1 LTVTFIS
8 FDRISKDKENH
19 IRGKEMDK
27 ERIDH
32 LLKDKVSINPPED
45 FIKKANV
52 KNYEEEYRRF
62 LENPEKFWEKVA
74 EELFW
79 YEKWEKVLEWNY
91 PYAKWFVGGKTNIT
105 VNALDRHVKNGKRN
119 KVAFFWED
127 ELGNEKVVTYG
138 ELYRLVNKF
147 ANALKSAGV
156 KKGDRVVIYMPL
168 VIEQIVAMLACAR
181 IGAIHSVVY
190 AGFSVP
196 ALRHRIEDAEAKLV
210 ITADVT
216 IRRGR
221 AIPLKRIVDE
231 AILDLPFVEQV
242 VVLRRLEP
250 KVDLIGEKEVD
261 FYEFMKGQPDYCE
274 PEIMDAED
282 PLFILYTS
290 GSTGK
295 PKGVLHTTGGYM
307 VGTYYSV
314 KTVFDL
320 KENDIYWCTADPG
333 WITGHSYIVYG
344 PLVAG
349 ATQVIVEG
357 APNYPDFGR
366 WWRIIEKY
374 GVNIFYTAPT
384 AIRMFMRAGEEWPN
398 KYDLSSL
405 RLLGSVGEPI
415 NPEAWLWYYKV
426 IGKERCPIVD
436 TWWQTETGAVMITT
450 IDGLPMKPGKA
461 GKPVPGVI
469 AEVVDKEGNPVEDEK
484 GGFLVIKFPWPSMM
498 RTIWK
503 NPERYE
509 QYWNTIPNCYM
520 AGDVAVR
527 DKDGYIMILGRA
539 DDVINVSGHRIGT
552 MEVESAIV
560 SHPAVAE
567 AAVIGKPDPV
577 KGEAIKAFVILKD
590 GYSPSEKLVDDLK
603 YHVRMELGALA
614 VPSEIEFVDKLPKT
628 RSGKIMRRV
637 LKAKEL
643 GIDPGDLST
652 LED

>member
-1 LTVTFIS
+1 MAEEKL
-8 FDRISKDKENH
+8 
-19 IRGKEMDK
+19 
-27 ERIDH
+27 DH
-32 LLKDKVSINPPED
+32 LLKKEQVIEPPKE
-45 FIKKANV
+45 FVERANV

-62 LENPEKFWEKVA
+62 KEDPEKFWASVA

-105 VNALDRHVKNGKRN
+105 VNALDRHVKGGKRN

-147 ANALKSAGV
+147 ANALKAAGV

-242 VVLRRLEP
+242 IVLRRLEP

-261 FYEFMKGQPDYCE
+261 FYEFMDGHLDYCE

-307 VGTYYSV
+307 VGTYYSL

-320 KENDIYWCTADPG
+320 KDDDIYWCTADPG

-349 ATQVIVEG
+349 ATQVIAEG

-366 WWRIIEKY
+366 WWKIVEKY
-374 GVNIFYTAPT
+374 QVNIFYTAPT

-415 NPEAWLWYYKV
+415 NPEAWLWYYRV
-426 IGKERCPIVD
+426 IGKEKCPIVD

-469 AEVVDKEGNPVEDEK
+469 ADVVDREGNPVEDEK
-484 GGFLVIKFPWPSMM
+484 GGFLVIKHPWPSMM

-509 QYWNTIPNCYM
+509 QYWNTIPNCYT

-552 MEVESAIV
+552 MEVESALV

-577 KGEAIKAFVILKD
+577 KGETIKAFVILKE
-590 GYSPSEKLVDDLK
+590 GYSASDKLIEDLR

-643 GIDPGDLST
+643 GMDPGDLST

>member
-1 LTVTFIS
+1 MSEEKFQNLLHVSTV
-8 FDRISKDKENH
+8 
-19 IRGKEMDK
+19 
-27 ERIDH
+27 
-32 LLKDKVSINPPED
+32 INPPES
-45 FIKKANV
+45 FVQNANV
-52 KNYEEEYRRF
+52 KSYEEEYKKF
-62 LENPEKFWEKVA
+62 LDNPEAFWAEVA
-74 EELFW
+74 ENLFW
-79 YEKWEKVLEWNY
+79 YRKWDRVLEWEL
-91 PYAKWFVGGKTNIT
+91 PYAKWFVNAQTNIT
-105 VNALDRHVKNGKRN
+105 VNALDRHVKNGKKN

-127 ELGNEKVVTYG
+127 EFGKEKVVTYG
-138 ELYRLVNKF
+138 SLYTLVNKL
-147 ANALKSAGV
+147 ANALRKAGIG
-156 KKGDRVVIYMPL
+156 KGDRVVIYMPL
-168 VIEQIVAMLACAR
+168 VIEQVAAMLACAR
-181 IGAIHSVVY
+181 IGAVHSVVY

-196 ALRHRIEDAEAKLV
+196 ALRHRIEDAEAKMV

-221 AIPLKRIVDE
+221 AIPLKQIVDE
-231 AILDLPFVEQV
+231 AIRDLETVEKV
-242 VVLRRLEP
+242 VVLRRLKP
-250 KVDLIGEKEVD
+250 RVDLIGEKEID
-261 FYEFMKGQPDYCE
+261 FYKFIENEPSYCE
-274 PEIMDAED
+274 PEVMDSED
-282 PLFILYTS
+282 PLFMLYTS

-295 PKGVLHTTGGYM
+295 PKGVIHTTGGYM
-307 VGTYYSV
+307 VGTYYSM

-320 KENDIYWCTADPG
+320 KDDDIFWCTADPG

-349 ATQVIVEG
+349 ATQVIAEG

-366 WWRIIEKY
+366 WWKLVEKY
-374 GVNIFYTAPT
+374 GVTIFYTAPT

-426 IGKERCPIVD
+426 IGKEKCPIVD

-469 AEVVDKEGNPVEDEK
+469 ADVVDKEGNPVEPEK
-484 GGFLVIKFPWPSMM
+484 GGFLVVKYPWPSMM
-498 RTIWK
+498 RRIHK
-503 NPERYE
+503 NPEKYE
-509 QYWNTIPNCYM
+509 SYWKTIPNCYF
-520 AGDVAVR
+520 AGDVATK
-527 DKDGYIMILGRA
+527 DADGYIMILGRA

-552 MEVESAIV
+552 MEVESALV

-577 KGEAIKAFVILKD
+577 KGEAIKAFIILKA
-590 GYSPSEKLVDDLK
+590 GHEPSDKLVEDLK

-643 GIDPGDLST
+643 GMDPGDLST

>member
-1 LTVTFIS
+1 MAEEKL
-8 FDRISKDKENH
+8 
-19 IRGKEMDK
+19 
-27 ERIDH
+27 DH
-32 LLKDKVSINPPED
+32 LLKQETVINPPED
-45 FIKKANV
+45 FVKNANV
-52 KNYEEEYRRF
+52 KNYEEEYARF
-62 LENPEKFWEKVA
+62 KEDPEKFWASVA

-91 PYAKWFVGGKTNIT
+91 PYVKWFVGGKTNIT

-138 ELYRLVNKF
+138 ELYKLVNKL
-147 ANALKSAGV
+147 ANALKAAGV

-168 VIEQIVAMLACAR
+168 VVEQVAAMLACAR

-196 ALRHRIEDAEAKLV
+196 ALRHRIEDAEAKIV

-231 AILDLPFVEQV
+231 AIMDLPFVEKV

-250 KVDLIGEKEVD
+250 KVDLIGEKEID
-261 FYEFMKGQPDYCE
+261 FYEFLDGHSDYCE
-274 PEIMDAED
+274 PEVMDAED

-307 VGTYYSV
+307 VGTYYSM

-320 KENDIYWCTADPG
+320 KDDDIFWCTADPG

-349 ATQVIVEG
+349 ATQVIAEG

-415 NPEAWLWYYKV
+415 NPEAWLWYYRV

-469 AEVVDKEGNPVEDEK
+469 ADVVDKEGNPVEDDK
-484 GGFLVIKFPWPSMM
+484 GGFLVVKYPWPSMM

-509 QYWNTIPNCYM
+509 QYWNTIPNCYT

-527 DKDGYIMILGRA
+527 DKDGYIMVLGRA

-552 MEVESAIV
+552 MEVESALV

-577 KGEAIKAFVILKD
+577 KGESIKAFIILKQ
-590 GYSPSEKLVDDLK
+590 GYEPSENLVNDLK

-614 VPSEIEFVDKLPKT
+614 VPSEIEFLDKLPKT

-643 GIDPGDLST
+643 GMDPGDLST

>member
-1 LTVTFIS
+1 M
-8 FDRISKDKENH
+8 SKEQL
-19 IRGKEMDK
+19 
-27 ERIDH
+27 DH
-32 LLKDKVSINPPED
+32 LLKKELVIPPPEE
-45 FIKKANV
+45 FVKNANV
-52 KNYEEEYRRF
+52 KDYEAEYKRF
-62 LENPEKFWEKVA
+62 LENPEKFWEEVA
-74 EELFW
+74 QQLIWFK
-79 YEKWEKVLEWNY
+79 KWEKVLEWNY

-105 VNALDRHVKNGKRN
+105 VNALDRHVKGGKRN

-138 ELYRLVNKF
+138 ELYRLVNKL
-147 ANALKSAGV
+147 ANALKRAGI

-168 VIEQIVAMLACAR
+168 VIEQVAAMLACAR

-190 AGFSVP
+190 AGFSAS
-196 ALRHRIEDAEAKLV
+196 ALRHRIEDAEAKMV

-221 AIPLKRIVDE
+221 AIPLKQIVDQ
-231 AILDLPFVEQV
+231 AILDLPTVEKV
-242 VVLRRLEP
+242 VVLRRLRP
-250 KVDLIGEKEVD
+250 LVDLIGEKEVD
-261 FYEFMKGQPDYCE
+261 FYSFIENEPDYCE
-274 PEIMDAED
+274 PEEMDAED

-320 KENDIYWCTADPG
+320 KEDDVYWCTADPG

-349 ATQVIVEG
+349 ATQVIAEG

-366 WWRIIEKY
+366 WWRIVERY

-415 NPEAWLWYYKV
+415 NPEAWLWYYRV

-469 AEVVDKEGNPVEDEK
+469 ADVVDKEGNPVEPEK

-503 NPERYE
+503 NPQRYE
-509 QYWNTIPNCYM
+509 QYWNTIPNCYT
-520 AGDVAVR
+520 AGDVAVK

-552 MEVESAIV
+552 MEVESALV

-577 KGEAIKAFVILKD
+577 KGEAIKAFVILKA
-590 GYSPSEKLVDDLK
+590 GVEPSDKLVEDLK
-603 YHVRMELGALA
+603 YHVKMELGALA
-614 VPSEIEFVDKLPKT
+614 VPSEIEFVEKLPKT

-637 LKAKEL
+637 LKAREL

>member
-1 LTVTFIS
+1 M
-8 FDRISKDKENH
+8 SKEQL
-19 IRGKEMDK
+19 
-27 ERIDH
+27 DH
-32 LLKDKVSINPPED
+32 LLKKELVIPPPEE
-45 FIKKANV
+45 FVKNANV
-52 KNYEEEYRRF
+52 KDYEAEYKRF
-62 LENPEKFWEKVA
+62 LENPEKFWEEVA
-74 EELFW
+74 QQLIWFK
-79 YEKWEKVLEWNY
+79 KWEKVLEWNY

-105 VNALDRHVKNGKRN
+105 VNALDRHVKGGKRN

-138 ELYRLVNKF
+138 ELYRLVNKL
-147 ANALKSAGV
+147 ANALKRAGI

-168 VIEQIVAMLACAR
+168 VIEQVAAMLACAR

-190 AGFSVP
+190 AGFSAS
-196 ALRHRIEDAEAKLV
+196 ALRHRIEDAEAKMV

-221 AIPLKRIVDE
+221 AIPLKQIVDQ
-231 AILDLPFVEQV
+231 AILDLPTVEKV
-242 VVLRRLEP
+242 VVLRRLRP
-250 KVDLIGEKEVD
+250 LVDLIGEKEVD
-261 FYEFMKGQPDYCE
+261 FYSFIENEPDYCE
-274 PEIMDAED
+274 PEEMDAED

-320 KENDIYWCTADPG
+320 KEDDVYWCTADPG

-349 ATQVIVEG
+349 ATQVIAEG

-366 WWRIIEKY
+366 WWRIVEKY

-415 NPEAWLWYYKV
+415 NPEAWLWYYRV

-469 AEVVDKEGNPVEDEK
+469 ADVVDKEGNPVEPEK

-503 NPERYE
+503 NSQRYE
-509 QYWNTIPNCYM
+509 QYWNTIPNCYT
-520 AGDVAVR
+520 AGDVAVK

-552 MEVESAIV
+552 MEVESALV

-577 KGEAIKAFVILKD
+577 KGEAIKAFVILKA
-590 GYSPSEKLVDDLK
+590 GVEPSDKLVEDLK
-603 YHVRMELGALA
+603 YHVKMELGALA
-614 VPSEIEFVDKLPKT
+614 VPSEIEFVEKLPKT

-637 LKAKEL
+637 LKAREL

>member
-1 LTVTFIS
+1 MAEEKL
-8 FDRISKDKENH
+8 
-19 IRGKEMDK
+19 
-27 ERIDH
+27 DH
-32 LLKDKVSINPPED
+32 LLKQETVIYPPED
-45 FIKKANV
+45 FVKNANV
-52 KNYEEEYRRF
+52 KSYEEEYARF
-62 LENPEKFWEKVA
+62 KKDPEKFWAEVA

-79 YEKWEKVLEWNY
+79 YEKWDKVLEWNY
-91 PYAKWFVGGKTNIT
+91 PYAKWFVGGKTNIS

-138 ELYRLVNKF
+138 ELYKLVNRF
-147 ANALKSAGV
+147 ANALKAAGV

-168 VIEQIVAMLACAR
+168 VVEQVVAMLACAR

-231 AILDLPFVEQV
+231 AIMDLPFVEQV

-250 KVDLIGEKEVD
+250 KVDLIGEKEID
-261 FYEFMKGQPDYCE
+261 FYEFMDGHPDYCE
-274 PEIMDAED
+274 PEVMDAED

-307 VGTYYSV
+307 VGTYYSM

-320 KENDIYWCTADPG
+320 KEDDVYWCTADPG

-366 WWRIIEKY
+366 WWRIVEKY

-469 AEVVDKEGNPVEDEK
+469 ADVVDKEGNPVENDK
-484 GGFLVIKFPWPSMM
+484 GGFLVVKYPWPSMM

-509 QYWNTIPNCYM
+509 QYWNTIPNCYT

-552 MEVESAIV
+552 MEVESALV

-577 KGEAIKAFVILKD
+577 KGETIKAFIILKQ
-590 GYSPSEKLVDDLK
+590 GYEPSEKLVNDLK

-614 VPSEIEFVDKLPKT
+614 VPSEIEFVEKLPKT

-643 GIDPGDLST
+643 GMDPGDLST

>member
-1 LTVTFIS
+1 LAT
-8 FDRISKDKENH
+8 
-19 IRGKEMDK
+19 GK
-27 ERIDH
+27 IDH
-32 LLKDKVSINPPED
+32 LLKDKVSFRPPQD
-45 FIKKANV
+45 FVKKANV
-52 KNYEEEYRRF
+52 KSYEEEYQRF
-62 LENPEKFWEKVA
+62 LENPEKFWEEVA
-74 EELFW
+74 KELFW
-79 YEKWEKVLEWNY
+79 YKKWEKVLEWNY

-127 ELGNEKVVTYG
+127 ELGNERVVTYG

-147 ANALKSAGV
+147 ANALKAAGV

-168 VIEQIVAMLACAR
+168 VVEQIVAMLACAR

-190 AGFSVP
+190 AGFSAP
-196 ALRHRIEDAEAKLV
+196 ALRQRIEDAEAKLI

-231 AILDLPFVEQV
+231 AILNLPFVEQV

-274 PEIMDAED
+274 PEVMDAED

-320 KENDIYWCTADPG
+320 KENDVYWCTADPG

-349 ATQVIVEG
+349 ATQVIAEG

-366 WWRIIEKY
+366 WWRIVEKY

-415 NPEAWLWYYKV
+415 NPEAWLWYYRV

-469 AEVVDKEGNPVEDEK
+469 ADVVDKEGNPVENDK

-503 NPERYE
+503 NPKRYE

-552 MEVESAIV
+552 MEVESALV
-560 SHPAVAE
+560 SHQAVAE
-567 AAVIGKPDPV
+567 AAVIGKPDPI
-577 KGEAIKAFVILKD
+577 KGEAIKAFVILKE
-590 GYSPSEKLVDDLK
+590 GYKGSEELAEELK
-603 YHVRMELGALA
+603 QHVRKELGTLA

>member
-1 LTVTFIS
+1 MAEEKL
-8 FDRISKDKENH
+8 E
-19 IRGKEMDK
+19 
-27 ERIDH
+27 H
-32 LLKDKVSINPPED
+32 LLKKEIVINPPED
-45 FIKKANV
+45 FVKQANV
-52 KNYEEEYRRF
+52 KNYEEEYNRF
-62 LENPEKFWEKVA
+62 KENPEKFWEEVA
-74 EELFW
+74 QQLFW
-79 YEKWEKVLEWNY
+79 FEKWDKVREWEY

-105 VNALDRHVKNGKRN
+105 YNALDRHIKNGRKNR
-119 KVAFFWED
+119 VAFFWED
-127 ELGNEKVVTYG
+127 EFGNQKVVTYG
-138 ELYRLVNKF
+138 ELFRLVNKL
-147 ANALKSAGV
+147 ANALKAAGI

-168 VIEQIVAMLACAR
+168 VIEQIAAMLACAR
-181 IGAIHSVVY
+181 IGAVHSVVY

-196 ALRHRIEDAEAKLV
+196 ALRHRIIDAEAKMV

-221 AIPLKRIVDE
+221 AIPLKQIVDE
-231 AILDLPFVEQV
+231 AIRDLDFVEKV

-250 KVDLIGEKEVD
+250 KVDLIGEKEID
-261 FYEFMKGQPDYCE
+261 FYKFIAGQPSYCE
-274 PEIMDAED
+274 PEVMDSED

-295 PKGVLHTTGGYM
+295 PKGVIHTTGGYM
-307 VGTYYSV
+307 VGTYYSM

-320 KENDIYWCTADPG
+320 KDDDIYWCTADPG
-333 WITGHSYIVYG
+333 WITGHSYMVYG

-349 ATQVIVEG
+349 ATQLIAEG
-357 APNYPDFGR
+357 APNYPNFGR
-366 WWRIIEKY
+366 WWNLIEKY
-374 GVNIFYTAPT
+374 GVTIFYTAPT
-384 AIRMFMRAGEEWPN
+384 AIRMFMRAGEEWPD

-415 NPEAWLWYYKV
+415 NPEAWLWYYRV

-436 TWWQTETGAVMITT
+436 TWWQTETGAVMVTT

-469 AEVVDKEGNPVEDEK
+469 ADVVDKDGNPVEANK
-484 GGFLVIKFPWPSMM
+484 GGFIVVKYPWPSMM
-498 RTIWK
+498 RRIYK
-503 NPERYE
+503 DPERYE
-509 QYWNTIPNCYM
+509 KYWKTIPNCYF

-527 DKDGYIMILGRA
+527 DEDGYIMILGRA

-552 MEVESAIV
+552 MEVESALV

-567 AAVIGKPDPV
+567 AAVIGVPDDI
-577 KGEAIKAFVILKD
+577 KGERIKAFVILKK
-590 GYSPSEKLVDDLK
+590 GNEPSDKLIEDLK

-614 VPSEIEFVDKLPKT
+614 VPSEIEFVEKLPKT

>member
-1 LTVTFIS
+1 MS
-8 FDRISKDKENH
+8 E
-19 IRGKEMDK
+19 
-27 ERIDH
+27 ERLEH
-32 LLKDKVSINPPED
+32 LLKQEIVVQPPEE
-45 FIKKANV
+45 FIENANV
-52 KNYEEEYRRF
+52 KDYEAEYRKF
-62 LENPEKFWEKVA
+62 EKNPENFWSSIAK
-74 EELFW
+74 ELFW

-91 PYAKWFVGGKTNIT
+91 PHAKWFVGAKTNIT
-105 VNALDRHVKNGKRN
+105 VNALDRHIKNGKRN

-138 ELYRLVNKF
+138 ELYRLVNKL
-147 ANALKSAGV
+147 ANALKKAGI

-168 VIEQIVAMLACAR
+168 VIEQIATMLACAR

-190 AGFSVP
+190 AGFSAP
-196 ALRHRIEDAEAKLV
+196 ALKHRIEDAEAKII

-231 AILDLPFVEQV
+231 AIMELPFIEQV
-242 VVLRRLEP
+242 VVLRRLKP

-261 FYEFMKGQPDYCE
+261 FYEFMNGCSDYCE
-274 PEIMDAED
+274 PEVMDSEN

-307 VGTYYSV
+307 VGTYYSM

-320 KENDIYWCTADPG
+320 KDNDVYWCTADPG

-344 PLVAG
+344 PLIAG
-349 ATQVIVEG
+349 ATQVIAEG

-366 WWRIIEKY
+366 WWRLIEKY

-384 AIRMFMRAGEEWPN
+384 AIRMFMKAGEKWPN

-426 IGKERCPIVD
+426 IGKERCPIID
-436 TWWQTETGAVMITT
+436 TWWQTETGTVMITT
-450 IDGLPMKPGKA
+450 IDSLPMKPGKA
-461 GKPVPGVI
+461 GKPVPGVV
-469 AEVVDKEGNPVEDEK
+469 ADVVDKEGNPVEAGK
-484 GGFLVIKFPWPSMM
+484 GGFLVVKYPWPSMM

-503 NPERYE
+503 NPKRYE
-509 QYWNTIPNCYM
+509 QYWNTIPNCYT
-520 AGDVAVR
+520 AGDVAVK
-527 DKDGYIMILGRA
+527 DEDGYIMILGRA

-552 MEVESAIV
+552 MEVESALV
-560 SHPAVAE
+560 SHSAVAE
-567 AAVIGKPDPV
+567 AAVIGIPDPI
-577 KGEAIKAFVILKD
+577 KGEAIKAFVILKKN
-590 GYSPSEKLVDDLK
+590 YSPSDELVDNLK
-603 YHVRMELGALA
+603 QHVKAELGAIA
-614 VPSEIEFVDKLPKT
+614 VPSKIEFVEKLPKT

>member
-1 LTVTFIS
+1 MAT
-8 FDRISKDKENH
+8 
-19 IRGKEMDK
+19 GK
-27 ERIDH
+27 IDH
-32 LLKDKVSINPPED
+32 LLKDKVSFRPPQD
-45 FIKKANV
+45 FVKKANV
-52 KNYEEEYRRF
+52 KSYEEEYQRF
-62 LENPEKFWEKVA
+62 LENPEKFWEEVA
-74 EELFW
+74 KELFW
-79 YEKWEKVLEWNY
+79 YKKWEKVLEWNY

-127 ELGNEKVVTYG
+127 ELGNERVVTYG

-147 ANALKSAGV
+147 ANALKAAGV

-168 VIEQIVAMLACAR
+168 VVEQIVAMLACAR

-190 AGFSVP
+190 AGFSAP
-196 ALRHRIEDAEAKLV
+196 ALRQRIEDAEAKLI

-231 AILDLPFVEQV
+231 AILNLPFVEQV

-274 PEIMDAED
+274 PEVMDAED

-320 KENDIYWCTADPG
+320 KENDVYWCTADPG

-349 ATQVIVEG
+349 ATQVIAEG

-366 WWRIIEKY
+366 WWRIVEKY

-415 NPEAWLWYYKV
+415 NPEAWLWYYRV

-469 AEVVDKEGNPVEDEK
+469 ADVVDKEGNPVENDK

-503 NPERYE
+503 NPKRYE

-552 MEVESAIV
+552 MEVESALV
-560 SHPAVAE
+560 SHQAVAE
-567 AAVIGKPDPV
+567 AAVIGKPDPI
-577 KGEAIKAFVILKD
+577 KGEAIKAFVILKE
-590 GYSPSEKLVDDLK
+590 GYKGSEELAEELK
-603 YHVRMELGALA
+603 QHVRKELGALA

>member
-1 LTVTFIS
+1 
-8 FDRISKDKENH
+8 
-19 IRGKEMDK
+19 M
-27 ERIDH
+27 
-32 LLKDKVSINPPED
+32 
-45 FIKKANV
+45 
-52 KNYEEEYRRF
+52 
-62 LENPEKFWEKVA
+62 
-74 EELFW
+74 
-79 YEKWEKVLEWNY
+79 
-91 PYAKWFVGGKTNIT
+91 
-105 VNALDRHVKNGKRN
+105 
-119 KVAFFWED
+119 
-127 ELGNEKVVTYG
+127 
-138 ELYRLVNKF
+138 
-147 ANALKSAGV
+147 
-156 KKGDRVVIYMPL
+156 
-168 VIEQIVAMLACAR
+168 
-181 IGAIHSVVY
+181 
-190 AGFSVP
+190 
-196 ALRHRIEDAEAKLV
+196 RHRIEDAEAKLV

-231 AILDLPFVEQV
+231 AIMDLPFVEQV

-250 KVDLIGEKEVD
+250 KVELIGEKEVD
-261 FYEFMKGQPDYCE
+261 FYKFMDGHLDYCE
-274 PEIMDAED
+274 PEVMDAED

-320 KENDIYWCTADPG
+320 KDDDVFWCTADPG

-349 ATQVIVEG
+349 ATQVIAEG

-366 WWRIIEKY
+366 WWKIVEKY
-374 GVNIFYTAPT
+374 AVNIFYTAPT
-384 AIRMFMRAGEEWPN
+384 AIRMFMRAGDEWPN

-405 RLLGSVGEPI
+405 RLLGTVGEPI
-415 NPEAWLWYYKV
+415 NPEAWLWYYRV
-426 IGKERCPIVD
+426 IGKEKCPIID

-450 IDGLPMKPGKA
+450 MDGLLMKPGKA

-484 GGFLVIKFPWPSMM
+484 GGFLVIKHPWPSMM
-498 RTIWK
+498 RTIYK

-509 QYWNTIPNCYM
+509 QYWNTIPNCYT

-552 MEVESAIV
+552 MEVESALV

-567 AAVIGKPDPV
+567 AAVIGKPDKV
-577 KGEAIKAFVILKD
+577 RGESIKAFVILKQ
-590 GYSPSEKLVDDLK
+590 GYDVTEKLVDDLK